1 MLKNNK
7 VVSAD
12 TQILADLYIAL
23 KALKSSL
30 KIKLNIYVRAGEP
43 KSGIC
48 DRKRHIFRHL
58 A

>member
-48 DRKRHIFRHL
+48 DQKRHIFRHL

>member
-12 TQILADLYIAL
+12 SQILADLYMPP

-30 KIKLNIYVRAGEP
+30 KIKLNVCIGAGEP

-48 DRKRHIFRHL
+48 DLKRHIFRHP